1 MMSIKQTTLLL
12 IVLVSVYSETVA
24 WQGVSDFGGNGVGIV
39 TGSRTVGRDG
49 YTSSSSS
56 SSFTSGPGSSSSRST
71 PKTTLTVYSTNPV
84 NIRSN
89 SPSSATIQSS
99 SSSRNSV
106 SQSLVGDYQVTNVNG
121 LPVDFEVNIDGSQIG
136 YKYCNTKGMKYS
148 TTGSSIKVSS
158 GFSTKMYCSNLSPSE
173 SLVDN
178 AFTSATSY
186 SVSSNVV
193 TFYKNG
199 VVCLVLNRI

>member
-1 MMSIKQTTLLL
+1 MLTKQIILLL
-12 IVLVSVYSETVA
+12 IVLDSVYSETVA
-24 WQGVSDFGGNGVGIV
+24 WQGVSDFGGRGVGVV
-39 TGSRTVGRDG
+39 TGSRTVRPDG
-49 YTSSSSS
+49 FTSSSSS
-56 SSFTSGPGSSSSRST
+56 SSFSSGPGSSSSRST

-84 NIRSN
+84 NIRTN
-89 SPSSATIQSS
+89 SPSSTTIQSS
-99 SSSRNSV
+99 TSSRNSV

-121 LPVDFEVNIDGSQIG
+121 LPVDFEVNIDESQIG

-148 TTGSSIKVSS
+148 STGSSIKVSP
-158 GFSTKMYCSNLSPSE
+158 GFSTKMLCSNLSPSE
-173 SLVDN
+173 YTIDN

-199 VVCLVLNRI
+199 VICLVLNRI